1 MSKAG
6 KKSKDPKAKPPAASG
21 DWTGTSDDLDNL
33 RPEELAARF
42 GTIKNPLHLP
52 YPPGTLSVAMIVKNE
67 ALNIKDAI
75 ASFRPI
81 ADEIV
86 VYDTGSTDGTQDIL
100 TDLGVK
106 WIQGEWR
113 NDFAWARNRSL
124 EAARC
129 SWVMWMDADDR
140 IPADQIEHFRKLKTA
155 PLDRAFGFQVIN
167 TQGGLPLGGRFMQLR
182 MFPNHPQLRF
192 KYTVH
197 EQLFHSIAR
206 LGLHCFYTETTILH
220 TGYEDAE
227 LKKKKALRNL
237 LLLEED
243 PQRVAREPSLAM
255 AMGDSHYILGDFEK
269 GIEAYRRTMEMPN
282 CEAINRDIYRE
293 LPACIGRGYQKL
305 ERREE
310 ALPWFD
316 KSIALQPE
324 KHEAYFYKAECLME
338 MNRNA
343 EAEAI
348 YARLITMPVSFST
361 TSNQFDI
368 IQIYSH
374 YHLARY
380 LFERR
385 EYRPAL
391 ERLES
396 LNAKYPQVVE
406 AWELLG
412 RCQMALGLPA
422 EALDSW
428 TTAINLNP
436 AARPELHAQRLA
448 LFKRLGRRAHFDI
461 ALPQA
466 RQIFPQL
473 RLPDWHE
480 LPAGPDTEASAPLT
494 AAADI
499 RPAASAAIA
508 AAADPNPD
516 SSGPQNAAARPDL
529 SLCLIVKNEKENL
542 PACLASAKDVAGEI
556 IVVDTGSTDGTQDI
570 ARSFGATVIQSDWHG
585 DFSRARNL
593 SLDRAAGRWI
603 LWLDADDRL
612 LDRDKRAI
620 RELART
626 DPDVHP
632 KAYGLMVKNSRDGGL
647 TGSVFNQI
655 RVFPNRPDLRFR
667 SPVHEQILPALEEAG
682 VPVEYLDV
690 RVLHTGYSDPGVAKA
705 KQARNKAILEA
716 QINGGQGIT
725 PVTYYTLATACAD
738 LGVHGEAVHW
748 FRKAAGLAA
757 ATATDPHVQAAAPGK
772 IAASLASQKRYDEA
786 LEALAP
792 ALARMAFAE
801 GVPAAD
807 AEAVLVKAQVE
818 EALGRPEAARPWYE
832 RLLALR
838 ESGTFI
844 PVDFQLLKIKA
855 LQFLGQYWYGRGLQ
869 DLAVHLLKAGLAV
882 KDGRDFGL
890 SDLAEA
896 YRIHRAG

>member
-6 KKSKDPKAKPPAASG
+6 KKSKGRKAATS
-21 DWTGTSDDLDNL
+21 DWTGTAEDLDNL
-33 RPEELAARF
+33 RPEELASRF
-42 GTIKNPLHLP
+42 GTIRNPLSLP

-67 ALNIKDAI
+67 ALNIKEAI

-86 VYDTGSTDGTQDIL
+86 VYDTGSTDGTQEIL
-100 TDLGVK
+100 TGLGVK

-113 NDFAWARNRSL
+113 DDFAWARNRSL
-124 EAARC
+124 DAARC

-182 MFPNHPQLRF
+182 MFPNHPLLRF
-192 KYTVH
+192 RYTVH

-243 PQRVAREPSLAM
+243 PGRVAREPSLAM
-255 AMGDSHYILGDFEK
+255 AMGDSHYILGDYEK

-338 MNRNA
+338 MNRNS
-343 EAEAI
+343 EAESL
-348 YARLITMPVSFST
+348 YARLVTMPVSFST

-385 EYRPAL
+385 EYRKSL
-391 ERLES
+391 ERLET
-396 LNAKYPQVVE
+396 LNARYPQVVE

-412 RCQMALGLPA
+412 RCQLALGRPA
-422 EALDSW
+422 EALDGW

-436 AARPELHAQRLA
+436 TARPELHAQRLA

-466 RQIFPQL
+466 RAIFPQL
-473 RLPDWHE
+473 RLPEWHE
-480 LPAGPDTEASAPLT
+480 LPAGPETAPT
-494 AAADI
+494 
-499 RPAASAAIA
+499 
-508 AAADPNPD
+508 
-516 SSGPQNAAARPDL
+516 RPDL

-542 PACLASAKDVAGEI
+542 PACLESAKDLAGEI

-570 ARSFGATVIQSDWHG
+570 ARSFGAVVVQTDWQG

-620 RELART
+620 RALAQA
-626 DPDVHP
+626 DPDIDP

-757 ATATDPHVQAAAPGK
+757 ATGTDPHVLAAAPGK
-772 IAASLASQKRYDEA
+772 LAASQASQKRYAEA
-786 LEALAP
+786 LETLAP
-792 ALARMAFAE
+792 ILKRMAFAE

-807 AEAVLVKAQVE
+807 AEAVLIKAQVE
-818 EALGRPEAARPWYE
+818 EALGRPEAARPWFE
-832 RLLALR
+832 RLLGLR

-890 SDLAEA
+890 SELAEA
-896 YRIHRAG
+896 YRSHRAG

>member
-6 KKSKDPKAKPPAASG
+6 KKSKDRKANPPASKAPGAGSPHG
-21 DWTGTSDDLDNL
+21 HDWTGTSEAFDDL

-42 GTIKNPLHLP
+42 GTIKRPLHLP

-75 ASFRPI
+75 ESVRPI

-100 TDLGVK
+100 TAMGVK

-113 NDFAWARNRSL
+113 GDFGWARNQSL

-192 KYTVH
+192 RYTVH

-243 PQRVAREPSLAM
+243 PLRVAREPSLSM
-255 AMGDSHYILGDFEK
+255 AMGDSHYILGDYEK

-305 ERREE
+305 DRREE

-316 KSIALQPE
+316 KSIALQPD

-338 MNRNA
+338 MGRNA
-343 EAEAI
+343 EAEAL

-380 LFERR
+380 LFDRR
-385 EYRPAL
+385 EYRQSL
-391 ERLES
+391 ERLEA

-412 RCQMALGLPA
+412 RCQLALGLPA

-436 AARPELHAQRLA
+436 AARPELHGQRLA

-466 RQIFPQL
+466 RKIFPQL
-473 RLPDWHE
+473 RLPEWHE
-480 LPAGPDTEASAPLT
+480 LPAGPQIEVQEAQREVGKEAETEAGHGRRSGRR
-494 AAADI
+494 
-499 RPAASAAIA
+499 RPAR
-508 AAADPNPD
+508 
-516 SSGPQNAAARPDL
+516 Q
-529 SLCLIVKNEKENL
+529 
-542 PACLASAKDVAGEI
+542 
-556 IVVDTGSTDGTQDI
+556 
-570 ARSFGATVIQSDWHG
+570 
-585 DFSRARNL
+585 
-593 SLDRAAGRWI
+593 
-603 LWLDADDRL
+603 
-612 LDRDKRAI
+612 
-620 RELART
+620 
-626 DPDVHP
+626 
-632 KAYGLMVKNSRDGGL
+632 
-647 TGSVFNQI
+647 
-655 RVFPNRPDLRFR
+655 
-667 SPVHEQILPALEEAG
+667 PVRI
-682 VPVEYLDV
+682 
-690 RVLHTGYSDPGVAKA
+690 S
-705 KQARNKAILEA
+705 
-716 QINGGQGIT
+716 
-725 PVTYYTLATACAD
+725 ACA
-738 LGVHGEAVHW
+738 
-748 FRKAAGLAA
+748 
-757 ATATDPHVQAAAPGK
+757 
-772 IAASLASQKRYDEA
+772 
-786 LEALAP
+786 
-792 ALARMAFAE
+792 
-801 GVPAAD
+801 
-807 AEAVLVKAQVE
+807 
-818 EALGRPEAARPWYE
+818 
-832 RLLALR
+832 
-838 ESGTFI
+838 
-844 PVDFQLLKIKA
+844 
-855 LQFLGQYWYGRGLQ
+855 
-869 DLAVHLLKAGLAV
+869 
-882 KDGRDFGL
+882 
-890 SDLAEA
+890 
-896 YRIHRAG
+896 

>member
-6 KKSKDPKAKPPAASG
+6 KKSKQGKAASG
-21 DWTGTSDDLDNL
+21 KAAAGGMAAASDWTGSPEDFDNL

-42 GTIKNPLHLP
+42 GTIKKPLFLP
-52 YPPGTLSVAMIVKNE
+52 YPPGTLTVAMIVKNE

-100 TDLGVK
+100 AELGVK

-140 IPADQIEHFRKLKTA
+140 IPADQIGHFRKLKTA

-182 MFPNHPQLRF
+182 MFPNHPLLRF
-192 KYTVH
+192 RYTVH

-269 GIEAYRRTMEMPN
+269 GIEAYRRTLEMPN
-282 CEAINRDIYRE
+282 CEAINRDIFRE

-305 ERREE
+305 DRREE

-316 KSIALQPE
+316 KSISLQPE

-338 MNRNA
+338 MGRNA
-343 EAEAI
+343 EAETL
-348 YARLITMPVSFST
+348 YAKLVTMPVSFST

-385 EYRPAL
+385 EFLKSL

-412 RCQMALGLPA
+412 RCQLALELPA

-448 LFKRLGRRAHFDI
+448 LFKRLGRKSHFDI

-466 RQIFPQL
+466 RKIFPHL
-473 RLPDWHE
+473 RLPEWHE
-480 LPAGPDTEASAPLT
+480 LPAGPETGTPPT
-494 AAADI
+494 
-499 RPAASAAIA
+499 PARAIA
-508 AAADPNPD
+508 PADAPHAD
-516 SSGPQNAAARPDL
+516 SSGPHAAPARPDL

-570 ARSFGATVIQSDWHG
+570 ARSFGAVVIQSDWQG

-593 SLDRAAGRWI
+593 SLDRATGRWI
-603 LWLDADDRL
+603 LWLDADDIL

-620 RELART
+620 RALAGA
-626 DPDVHP
+626 DPDIHP

-682 VPVEYLDV
+682 VPVEFLDV

-757 ATATDPHVQAAAPGK
+757 ATGADPHVLAAAPGK
-772 IAASLASQKRYDEA
+772 MAASQASQKRYAEA
-786 LEALAP
+786 LETLAP
-792 ALARMAFAE
+792 ILSRMAFAE

-818 EALGRPEAARPWYE
+818 EAMGRPEAARPWYE
-832 RLLALR
+832 RLLSLR

-855 LQFLGQYWYGRGLQ
+855 LQFLGRYWYGRGLQ
-869 DLAVHLLKAGLAV
+869 DLAVHLLKSGLAV

-890 SDLAEA
+890 AELAEA